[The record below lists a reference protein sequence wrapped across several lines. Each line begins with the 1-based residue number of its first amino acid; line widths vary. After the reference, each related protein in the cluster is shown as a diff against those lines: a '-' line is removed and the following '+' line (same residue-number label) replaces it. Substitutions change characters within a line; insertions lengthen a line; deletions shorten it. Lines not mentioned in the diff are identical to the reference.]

1 MWFWEFASL
10 TRGFKTLKSGLILL
24 LSAICLGYCVA
35 NMTLAQQLRLG
46 EVGMGVEKSRP
57 ILAIKRILKKILP
70 ARLLKLRRDYLA
82 TNQYKNLSTQQIF
95 TRIYQEGV
103 WGKSAEAGDKFFS
116 GTGSHNSAVV
126 ETYVKAVEGFLGSLR
141 EKPNVVDLGCGDF
154 FVGSKVRGLCDQYV
168 ACDIVE
174 PVISFNRE
182 KYRDL
187 DVDFRTLDIATD
199 ELPAGDVVFVR
210 QVLQHLPNENIAAA
224 LDKIAAKYKY
234 LVVTEHLPALDSF
247 VHNVD
252 KPAGP
257 DVRVGV
263 KSGLVLTSEPFNLR
277 VREDVCLC
285 EVPES
290 SGLGGVIRT
299 NLYRLA

>member
-1 MWFWEFASL
+1 
-10 TRGFKTLKSGLILL
+10 
-24 LSAICLGYCVA
+24 
-35 NMTLAQQLRLG
+35 
-46 EVGMGVEKSRP
+46 MGVKAPRP
-57 ILAIKRILKKILP
+57 IRGIKRILKRILP
-70 ARLLKLRRDYLA
+70 SKALKLRRDYLSM
-82 TNQYKNLSTQQIF
+82 NPYENLSTQQIF
-95 TRIYQEGV
+95 TRIYEEGT
-103 WGKSAEAGDKFFS
+103 WGKSWEGTEKFFS
-116 GTGSHNSAVV
+116 GNGSHNAAVV
-126 ETYVKAVEGFLGSLR
+126 ETYVKAIEGFLGSLGD
-141 EKPNVVDLGCGDF
+141 KPNVVDLGCGDF
-154 FVGSKVRGLCDQYV
+154 FVGSKVRGMCDQYV

-174 PVISFNRE
+174 PVINFNRE
-182 KYRDL
+182 KYKDL
-187 DVDFRTLDIATD
+187 DVDFRTLDITKD

-234 LVVTEHLPALDSF
+234 LVLTEHLPATDSF

-257 DVRVGV
+257 DVRVAV

-277 VREDVCLC
+277 VREDICLC

-299 NLYRLA
+299 NVYRLG